1 MSVSPNDLFL
11 DQIISSKQIPVAL
24 GQKNRIYLRKVDD
37 HGWVLEKVKY
47 KKKYFF
53 SLANFSIKKKL
64 WSKNNFVVENDPRLL
79 LLFFCQALRS
89 ARLDTKLAIF
99 IEKNTPKII
108 ALTKVL

>member
-1 MSVSPNDLFL
+1 MVVSPNDLFL
-11 DQIISSKQIPVAL
+11 ERVISSQKVPVAV
-24 GQKNRIYLRKVDD
+24 GPQNAIYLRKVED

-47 KKKYFF
+47 KKSYFF
-53 SLANFSIKKKL
+53 SLDDFSIKKKL

-89 ARLDTKLAIF
+89 ARLDTKLATF

>member
-11 DQIISSKQIPVAL
+11 DRIISSKQVPVAVST
-24 GQKNRIYLRKVDD
+24 QNAIYLRKVKD

-47 KKKYFF
+47 KKRYFF
-53 SLANFSIKKKL
+53 SLDDFSIKKKL

-89 ARLDTKLAIF
+89 TRLDTKLAIF
-99 IEKNTPKII
+99 IEKNTPKVI

>member
-1 MSVSPNDLFL
+1 MTVSPNDLFL
-11 DQIISSKQIPVAL
+11 DRIISSKQVPVAVSPL
-24 GQKNRIYLRKVDD
+24 NAIYLRKVED
-37 HGWVLEKVKY
+37 HGWVLEKVNY
-47 KKKYFF
+47 KKRYFF
-53 SLANFSIKKKL
+53 SLDNFSIKKKL

-99 IEKNTPKII
+99 IEKNTPKVI